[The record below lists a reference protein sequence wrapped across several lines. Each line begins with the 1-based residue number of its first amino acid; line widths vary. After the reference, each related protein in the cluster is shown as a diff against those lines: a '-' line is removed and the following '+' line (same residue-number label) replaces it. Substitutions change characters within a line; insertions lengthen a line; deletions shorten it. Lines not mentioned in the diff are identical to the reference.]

1 MGSEAFTHPPSSDP
15 RADTDCPRA
24 RESALFRPLEIR
36 RRARLRTE
44 GMGKEIAIVGTG
56 ISGLGA
62 AWALSADHG
71 LTVYESADRI
81 GGHSNTVEVDTPQGP
96 VPVDTGFIVYNE
108 VTYPNLTRLFRTLN
122 VPTQASDMSFAFSV
136 DRRFEYAASMAGVL
150 AAPRNLGKARFLR
163 MLIDIDRFR
172 RTGARLVARSDET
185 IDELMRRNG
194 YSAGFLTD
202 YLYPMT
208 GAIWSTSLDGIG
220 QFPALP
226 ILRFLHNHGLIEIA
240 GRPTWRSVTG
250 GSREYLRRLTT
261 VFADVVRLE
270 SPVTRVTRAGGRVLV
285 ESRGERKMFDQVIL
299 ATHSDQALQILGEDA
314 TQAERSALAAIR
326 YQPNLAVLHSDP
338 RLMPNNRRVWSSWNA
353 MTSGEPTVESASV
366 TYWMNRLQSL
376 KTDLPLFLSLNPLR
390 EPDTALTHGTFR
402 YAHPQFDIG
411 AVRAQRALA
420 GIQGL
425 NNTWFAGAY
434 LGYGFHEDGLQ
445 SGLNVAAALG
455 SPAPWH
461 GTFDQ
466 VSSAPMV
473 ADLEEAA

>member
-1 MGSEAFTHPPSSDP
+1 MG
-15 RADTDCPRA
+15 
-24 RESALFRPLEIR
+24 I
-36 RRARLRTE
+36 
-44 GMGKEIAIVGTG
+44 EIAIVGTG

-62 AWALSADHG
+62 AWALSAEHS

-108 VTYPNLTRLFRTLN
+108 VTYPNLTRLFQTLN

-136 DRRFEYAASMAGVL
+136 DHGLEYAASLAGAL
-150 AAPRNLGKARFLR
+150 AAPRNLLKTRFTR
-163 MLIDIDRFR
+163 MLLDIDRFR
-172 RTGARLVARSDET
+172 RTGARLIARGDET
-185 IDELMRRNG
+185 IDELLRRNG
-194 YSAGFLTD
+194 YSTGFLSD

-208 GAIWSTSLDGIG
+208 GAIWSTSFDEIG
-220 QFPALP
+220 QFPAVP

-240 GRPTWRSVTG
+240 GRPRWRTVTG
-250 GSREYLRRLTT
+250 GSREYLRQLSTG
-261 VFADVVRLE
+261 FADDVRLK
-270 SPVTRVTRAGGRVLV
+270 SAVTKVTRAGDRVIV
-285 ESRGERKMFDQVIL
+285 ESRGERKTFDQVVL

-314 TQAERSALAAIR
+314 TRRERSALGAIR

-338 RLMPNNRRVWSSWNA
+338 RLMPGNRRVWSSWNA
-353 MTSGEPTVESASV
+353 MTSQSEPMVGPASV

-376 KTDLPLFLSLNPLR
+376 KTDMPLFLSLNPLR
-390 EPDTALTHGTFR
+390 DPDPVLTHGTFR
-402 YAHPQFDIG
+402 YAHPQFDID
-411 AVRAQRALA
+411 ALRAQRALA
-420 GIQGL
+420 GIQGR

-455 SPAPWH
+455 CPAPWH

-466 VSSAPMV
+466 VSSAAV
-473 ADLEEAA
+473 DVEEAA

>member
-1 MGSEAFTHPPSSDP
+1 M
-15 RADTDCPRA
+15 
-24 RESALFRPLEIR
+24 ALLEIR
-36 RRARLRTE
+36 GRGQLRTV
-44 GMGKEIAIVGTG
+44 GMGQEIAIVGTG

-62 AWALSADHG
+62 AWALSADHN
-71 LTVYESADRI
+71 LTVYESTDRI
-81 GGHSNTVEVDTPQGP
+81 GGHTNTVEVETPQGP
-96 VPVDTGFIVYNE
+96 VAVDTGFIVYNE
-108 VTYPNLTRLFRTLN
+108 VTYPNLTRLFRALD

-150 AAPRNLGKARFLR
+150 AAPRNLRKARFLR
-163 MLIDIDRFR
+163 MLLDIDRFR
-172 RTGARLVARSDET
+172 RTGARLEVRSDET
-185 IDELMRRNG
+185 IGELLRRHG

-208 GAIWSTSLDGIG
+208 GAIWSTSLDEIG
-220 QFPALP
+220 EFPART

-240 GRPTWRSVTG
+240 GRPTWRSVIG
-250 GSREYLRRLTT
+250 GSREYLRRVTIG
-261 VFADVVRLE
+261 FEDEIRLA
-270 SPVTRVTRAGGRVLV
+270 SPVTRVTRAGDRVIV
-285 ESRGERKMFDQVIL
+285 ESREESKMFDQVIL

-314 TQAERSALAAIR
+314 TQQERSALAAIR

-338 RLMPNNRRVWSSWNA
+338 RLMPANRRVWSSWNA
-353 MTSGEPTVESASV
+353 MTTESEAKVGSASV

-376 KTDLPLFLSLNPLR
+376 KTDLAVFVSLNPLR
-390 EPDTALTHGTFR
+390 EPDPALIHGTFR
-402 YAHPQFDIG
+402 YAHPQFDLG
-411 AVRAQRALA
+411 VVRAQKTLA
-420 GIQGL
+420 GIQGR

-466 VSSAPMV
+466 VSSAAMV

>member
-1 MGSEAFTHPPSSDP
+1 MSRDRE
-15 RADTDCPRA
+15 RA
-24 RESALFRPLEIR
+24 LLRPLEIR

-62 AWALSADHG
+62 AWALSADHS

-81 GGHSNTVEVDTPQGP
+81 GGHSNTVEVDTPRGP

-150 AAPRNLGKARFLR
+150 AAPRNLLKARFLR
-163 MLIDIDRFR
+163 MLLDIDRFR
-172 RTGARLVARSDET
+172 RTGAGLVARSDET

-194 YSAGFLTD
+194 YSTGFLTD

-208 GAIWSTSLDGIG
+208 GAIWSTSLDEIG

-240 GRPTWRSVTG
+240 GRPRWRSVTG

-261 VFADVVRLE
+261 VFADVIRLD
-270 SPVTRVTRAGGRVLV
+270 SPVTKVTRAGGRVTV
-285 ESRGERKMFDQVIL
+285 ESRGERKTFDQVIL
-299 ATHSDQALQILGEDA
+299 ATHSDQALKILGEDA
-314 TQAERSALAAIR
+314 TQDERSALAAIR

-353 MTSGEPTVESASV
+353 MTSQSEPMMGPASV

-376 KTDLPLFLSLNPLR
+376 KTELPLYLSLNPLC
-390 EPDTALTHGTFR
+390 EPDPGLTHGTFR
-402 YAHPQFDIG
+402 YAHPQFDMG
-411 AVRAQRALA
+411 AVRAQRTLA
-420 GIQGL
+420 GLQGR

-466 VSSAPMV
+466 VSSAALV